1 MFPVK
6 WVFLVAIVIFLFGS
20 ILCATAATSKMFV
33 LGRAV
38 TGLGAAGVIAG
49 CFTLLVQMLPLR
61 KRPVYCAMFGV
72 VEAVASIA
80 APILGGILTARL
92 SWRWCFWIS
101 LPIGGISLVMMAF
114 FLPDSRISAGVET
127 TWKQKLGQLD
137 LLGNL
142 FFVPGLTFLFIAL
155 SWAGVKYPW
164 SDAKVISFLVAF
176 VVLLAAFIWQQ
187 HRKQDAATLPP
198 RILKQRSVIAG
209 FLYAICC
216 NASINVIVYYL
227 PTYFQ
232 IVRGYTPA
240 KSGYMMLP
248 VVIGMMIG
256 DLTIGSG
263 TSMVG
268 YYTPFMIVA
277 SALMPVAAGLMTTWK
292 VDSSLAQMIA
302 LSGFVGFASGLGF
315 MGPQSAIQ
323 TTLPE
328 KDIPLGLA
336 VVLFAQNF
344 GPALFVSIAQTIFT
358 NELADNLKDLVP
370 GLDAHIIENMGL
382 GDLKAR
388 VGPQNLQT
396 ALLRFDKSL
405 TQTWYLA
412 VGLTCAT
419 MIGSLLM
426 EWRSVKQKRT

>member
-382 GDLKAR
+382 GDLKAL